1 MVIQC
6 VEGKEMKTTVLDG
19 LAGQMLAV
27 ITNSNLVEWMRTSWL
42 KTFNLLLS
50 GADYKLKEDIM
61 KEFADEF
68 ERLVDFLYTCGD
80 YDTQSSLVETL
91 LRFTSK
97 TDRPKLAMT
106 WFPNYALVQS
116 LFVRI
121 KDFETDCRT
130 FLNSFNEGL
139 GVNQLVFSIP
149 SLTCQL
155 GDQQVFK
162 PPDQKYRQFWVDF
175 NLGPG
180 SISMYH
186 VKKEKSSELW
196 DLFFI
201 TQDLVNGHLTL
212 HHQSSRN

>member
-1 MVIQC
+1 M
-6 VEGKEMKTTVLDG
+6 
-19 LAGQMLAV
+19 
-27 ITNSNLVEWMRTSWL
+27 
-42 KTFNLLLS
+42 
-50 GADYKLKEDIM
+50 
-61 KEFADEF
+61 
-68 ERLVDFLYTCGD
+68 VDFLYTCGN

-121 KDFETDCRT
+121 KDFETGCRT

-155 GDQQVFK
+155 GDQQV

-175 NLGPG
+175 
-180 SISMYH
+180 
-186 VKKEKSSELW
+186 
-196 DLFFI
+196 
-201 TQDLVNGHLTL
+201 
-212 HHQSSRN
+212 